1 MKTLNKLL
9 KLFLGLVFIL
19 RITIVSGRSA
29 AGNRLLIIHNS
40 DISYNDFSIFFDSF
54 KNRKYETTFK
64 KLETDTISLFKYE
77 ERLYDHL
84 ILFLTKTKNNR
95 HGFSNSEILEFINKG
110 GNVLIGSSV
119 ISEDIRNLTGEFGI
133 YLAREKT
140 VVVDHFSY
148 NKSDSDKHS
157 LLIVKNFKKNNY
169 VLSDEVTQGPPI
181 LYRGVAHLL
190 TNNQLI
196 VPILGAERTAYTY
209 DIKDEH
215 DFVKEPCVAGTQVSL
230 VTGFQARNNARIIVA
245 GSIEM
250 FSNTFFNSYVE
261 KNVKSGNRYFVEEI
275 TQWLFQEK
283 SVLKVIS
290 MKHNLLNK
298 TLHTSP
304 NVYKIKDKVV
314 FEIVFSQYKNN
325 SWNPFVA
332 SDIQLEL
339 IMLDPY
345 IRTTLK
351 EASRTSNSSVY
362 STVVSLVD
370 RYGIFHFKVNY
381 KRPGLS
387 YIEERSTITIRHYK
401 HDEYP
406 RYLFIAFPYY
416 IGVAT
421 TIFAFLLFCFVWLF
435 SIDQNKIAKKN

>member
-1 MKTLNKLL
+1 MIRWI
-9 KLFLGLVFIL
+9 G
-19 RITIVSGRSA
+19 
-29 AGNRLLIIHNS
+29 
-40 DISYNDFSIFFDSF
+40 
-54 KNRKYETTFK
+54 
-64 KLETDTISLFKYE
+64 
-77 ERLYDHL
+77 
-84 ILFLTKTKNNR
+84 

-250 FSNTFFNSYVE
+250 FSNTYKEFIYFIQTNISSFFNSYVE

-314 FEIVFSQYKNN
+314 CN
-325 SWNPFVA
+325 
-332 SDIQLEL
+332 D
-339 IMLDPY
+339 Y
-345 IRTTLK
+345 IKYIFLK
-351 EASRTSNSSVY
+351 E
-362 STVVSLVD
+362 
-370 RYGIFHFKVNY
+370 KC
-381 KRPGLS
+381 
-387 YIEERSTITIRHYK
+387 
-401 HDEYP
+401 
-406 RYLFIAFPYY
+406 RYLRSYFHNIR
-416 IGVAT
+416 IIHG
-421 TIFAFLLFCFVWLF
+421 ILLLLQTF
-435 SIDQNKIAKKN
+435 N